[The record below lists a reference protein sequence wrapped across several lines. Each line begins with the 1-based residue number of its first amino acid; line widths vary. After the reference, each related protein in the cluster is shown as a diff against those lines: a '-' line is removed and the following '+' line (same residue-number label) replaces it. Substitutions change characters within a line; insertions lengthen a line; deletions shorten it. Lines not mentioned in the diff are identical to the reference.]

1 MRRLLAVPA
10 AALTAALS
18 LAAVTPAATAATPG
32 RSASPSLAS
41 GALASFGAPAS
52 TVRTGL
58 AIVARPTDGND
69 PRGDSYTT
77 DNVKMKCSAHICV
90 HWVNGTADKVADGW
104 QDTTLTQMNKVWG
117 YVVGDLG
124 YRPPLGDGK
133 RGGNAKLDVY
143 LKDLGSRGYAGYCAL
158 ERVTSNGLFA
168 TSYCVLDNDFDRTQ
182 FDDRPPVRNLR
193 TTAVHEFFR
202 AVQYAYDSDED
213 DWFVESTAT
222 WMEEQ
227 YADDVNTNRDF
238 IQYGQ
243 VAIPSE
249 PLDLAVGN
257 GYPQFGDWV
266 FWEYLSQ
273 RLGKGIVKSVWTKA
287 GEFKDGGQMYSTQAL
302 VSALKNK
309 GTFAE
314 RFALYASSNTAPGK
328 SYSEGGSWGQAA
340 PMEHSYTLTS
350 GSSATDSVTIDHLAS
365 SNIKITPS
373 YAVTGKNQRVRI
385 DVDGP
390 SSKSAPR
397 AVVAVTKKDGTI
409 ARTVMTLDGS
419 GVGHASFLFDANQIS
434 FVTLTL
440 VNASTHYACWT
451 QPSADP
457 SYSCQGSSSD
467 DNRVFTYTARSTT
480 V

>member
-18 LAAVTPAATAATPG
+18 LAGVTPAATAATV
-32 RSASPSLAS
+32 
-41 GALASFGAPAS
+41 S
-52 TVRTGL
+52 TATTAHSVN
-58 AIVARPTDGND
+58 IVMRPTDGND

-90 HWVNGTADKVADGW
+90 HWVNGTTDKVADGW
-104 QDTTLTQMNKVWG
+104 QDTTLKQMNKIWR

-158 ERVTSNGLFA
+158 ERITKNGLFA
-168 TSYCVLDNDFDRTQ
+168 TSYCVLDNDFDPAQ
-182 FDDRPPVRNLR
+182 FGGRPAFGNLR

-227 YADDVNTNRDF
+227 YADDVNANRTY

-243 VAIPSE
+243 VAIPSA

-266 FWEYLSQ
+266 FWQYLSQ
-273 RLGKGIVKSVWTKA
+273 RLGKGIVKTVWNKA
-287 GEFKDGGQMYSTQAL
+287 GEFKDGGHMYSTQAL
-302 VSALKNK
+302 VSALKKK
-309 GTFAE
+309 GSFAE
-314 RFALYASSNTAPGK
+314 RFALYASANTAPGK
-328 SYSEGGSWGQAA
+328 GYSEGGSWGQSA
-340 PMEHSYTLTS
+340 PMEHSYTISS
-350 GSSATDSVTIDHLAS
+350 GATATDTVTINHLAS
-365 SNIKITPS
+365 SNIRLTPS
-373 YAVTGKNQRVRI
+373 YALTGKNQRVRI

-409 ARTVMTLDGS
+409 SRTLMSLDTNGA
-419 GVGHASFLFDANQIS
+419 GHGTFLFDAEQVS
-434 FVTLTL
+434 SVTLTL

-451 QPSADP
+451 QPGADP
-457 SYSCQGSSSD
+457 SYSCQGSSKD
-467 DNRVFTYTARSTT
+467 DNRSFSYTARSTT
-480 V
+480 A

>member
-1 MRRLLAVPA
+1 MSSPPSIVAAPAKSGVLAARFGHA
-10 AALTAALS
+10 AAL
-18 LAAVTPAATAATPG
+18 
-32 RSASPSLAS
+32 
-41 GALASFGAPAS
+41 
-52 TVRTGL
+52 
-58 AIVARPTDGND
+58 D
-69 PRGDSYTT
+69 
-77 DNVKMKCSAHICV
+77 
-90 HWVNGTADKVADGW
+90 
-104 QDTTLTQMNKVWG
+104 
-117 YVVGDLG
+117 
-124 YRPPLGDGK
+124 
-133 RGGNAKLDVY
+133 
-143 LKDLGSRGYAGYCAL
+143 
-158 ERVTSNGLFA
+158 
-168 TSYCVLDNDFDRTQ
+168 
-182 FDDRPPVRNLR
+182 
-193 TTAVHEFFR
+193 
-202 AVQYAYDSDED
+202 
-213 DWFVESTAT
+213 
-222 WMEEQ
+222 
-227 YADDVNTNRDF
+227 
-238 IQYGQ
+238 
-243 VAIPSE
+243 
-249 PLDLAVGN
+249 
-257 GYPQFGDWV
+257 
-266 FWEYLSQ
+266 
-273 RLGKGIVKSVWTKA
+273 
-287 GEFKDGGQMYSTQAL
+287 
-302 VSALKNK
+302 
-309 GTFAE
+309 
-314 RFALYASSNTAPGK
+314 TAPGK